1 MGTEKMLIVGNGTLI
16 TLGPNCRVIKEGG
29 VLIDGDIIAMVGATK
44 DLQMAAP
51 EAQLIDCRG
60 KLIVPG
66 FTCAHTH
73 TYSAFARGM
82 ALKDEPPANFTQVLQ
97 RLWWRLDQALTLED
111 VYYSA
116 LVTFAGCIKSGTT
129 TLLDHHAGPNA
140 IAGSLEQIAAAAAKA
155 GLRANLCYEV
165 SDRDGEAKMQ
175 DGLEENAAFIS
186 KCAREQSPLLSATF
200 GMHASFTIGAETMEK
215 CARVAHDMNT
225 GVHIHVAESRRDA
238 NHCRAKFGMN
248 IVERLAAHDLLGP
261 KTMAVHCVHISE
273 QEIRL
278 LADTETNVAHNPQ
291 SNMNN
296 AVGCAAVKKM
306 LDAGVVVG
314 MGTDGM
320 SYGMIEGMKTAHIMH
335 KFCQGDTRVGWDE
348 VPQMQFANNTRI
360 MANYFAPPLGQLK
373 PGAAADLV
381 VIDYDPP
388 TPLTAENYYGHMVFG
403 MTESAVETTIVA
415 GKILMHDRKL
425 LNLDE
430 EEVNA
435 KARELAVKLWER
447 F

>member
-1 MGTEKMLIVGNGTLI
+1 MLIVGKGTLI
-16 TLGPNCRVIKEGG
+16 TLGPNCRVIEDGG
-29 VLIDGDIIAMVGATK
+29 VLIDGDKIAMVGATK
-44 DLQMAAP
+44 ELQAAAP
-51 EAQLIDCRG
+51 EARMIDCRG
-60 KLIVPG
+60 RLIMPG

-82 ALKDEPPANFTQVLQ
+82 ALKGELPANFTQVLE

-116 LVTFAGCIKSGTT
+116 LVTFAGCVKSGTT
-129 TLLDHHAGPNA
+129 ALLDHHAGANA
-140 IAGSLEQIAAAAAKA
+140 IAGSLEQIAAAAALT
-155 GLRANLCYEV
+155 GIRANLCYEV

-175 DGLEENAAFIS
+175 AGIEENVAFIS
-186 KCAREQSPLLSATF
+186 KCARDRSPLLSATF
-200 GMHASFTIGAETMEK
+200 GMHASFTIGADTMEK
-215 CARVAHDMNT
+215 CARMAHDLGT
-225 GVHIHVAESRRDA
+225 GVHLHVAESRRDA
-238 NHCRAKFGMN
+238 NHSRAKFGMN
-248 IVERLAAHDLLGP
+248 IVERLAAYDLLGP
-261 KTMAVHCVHISE
+261 KTMAAHCVHISE
-273 QEIRL
+273 QEIERL
-278 LADTETNVAHNPQ
+278 AETKTNVAHNPQ

-320 SYGMIEGMKTAHIMH
+320 STGMIEGMKTAHILH
-335 KFCQGDTRVGWDE
+335 KFCQGDPRVGWDE
-348 VPQMQFANNTRI
+348 VPRMQFDNNARI
-360 MANYFAPPLGQLK
+360 MANYFAQPLGQLQ
-373 PGAAADLV
+373 PGAAADLIV
-381 VIDYDPP
+381 VDYDPP
-388 TPLTAENYYGHMVFG
+388 TPLIAENIYGHMVFG

-425 LNLDE
+425 LAIDE

-435 KARELAVKLWER
+435 KARELAAKLWER